1 MATPVQVRR
10 EVRTAP
16 STPSQ
21 THRSVVSGGTAQQRR
36 VETPRSRVIGPRET
50 TLTQRK
56 PLVLPA
62 WPSLAAW
69 TTYQPGTATAMQV
82 ERRVS
87 TATAPI
93 HVERR
98 VSSASTS
105 LASVERQVS
114 TASAPVQESASGCK
128 ATLLSH
134 GRSLSSSGR
143 FSSTLAWSPRS
154 VTSSFHL
161 SPRVQ
166 TYLKPCSSSLQRPPV
181 VRIDLTALAP
191 QVSSSL
197 PRRALQLVSPRETKV
212 QLETLSK
219 EEDSDEEEDSDD
231 VKELSR
237 ETWAMAR
244 HREDGRMPS
253 AERQLFGR
261 LPGTV
266 VL

>member
-1 MATPVQVRR
+1 MVGAAWTSAKAAGGVTAAFRGAGSDTKADTNSQGGKATTVTNWVSKA
-10 EVRTAP
+10 T
-16 STPSQ
+16 S
-21 THRSVVSGGTAQQRR
+21 VSGGTAQQRR

-231 VKELSR
+231 VK
-237 ETWAMAR
+237 
-244 HREDGRMPS
+244 
-253 AERQLFGR
+253 
-261 LPGTV
+261 
-266 VL
+266 

>member
-1 MATPVQVRR
+1 
-10 EVRTAP
+10 
-16 STPSQ
+16 
-21 THRSVVSGGTAQQRR
+21 
-36 VETPRSRVIGPRET
+36 
-50 TLTQRK
+50 
-56 PLVLPA
+56 
-62 WPSLAAW
+62 
-69 TTYQPGTATAMQV
+69 MQV

-191 QVSSSL
+191 QAVVLPQIGMHHRGLELRGELVASRICNLSHAYVAQRSPLRCLGGHSSL
-197 PRRALQLVSPRETKV
+197 FRPERPKFNLRPSQRKRIRTRRR
-212 QLETLSK
+212 
-219 EEDSDEEEDSDD
+219 
-231 VKELSR
+231 
-237 ETWAMAR
+237 
-244 HREDGRMPS
+244 
-253 AERQLFGR
+253 
-261 LPGTV
+261 TV
-266 VL
+266 MM